1 MSSKKNLD
9 MARAVKNDEFYTRYE
24 DIEQEMNAYYEYDKD
39 VFRGKT
45 VLCPCDD
52 HEWSNFTKYFAVNF
66 QRFGLKK
73 LISTSY
79 SKSAGN
85 RQTTVLE
92 FDSPLYDKDKHD
104 SHGKLFTLT
113 HDTDGNGIIDPK
125 DIEFKGYL
133 EGNGD
138 FRSEEVTKL
147 RDEADII
154 ITNPPF
160 SLFREF
166 VKWIGDKRFIILGSM
181 NAITYKEIFPKIM
194 DNKMWL
200 GYRSLSKDMYFT
212 VTEDYQKWLLEN
224 KKEGSAYKV
233 VNGVVMGRLASV
245 CWYTNLEHGK
255 RHERM
260 VMDTM
265 ENNLRYN
272 QKLIK
277 KISEYG
283 TYPKYDG
290 QDVIEVPY
298 VDAIPSD
305 YDGVMGVPVTF
316 LDRYNPEQFE
326 LIGEAKHGID
336 GEFDRFSPAINGK
349 DMFTRLLIRNR
360 GGGDCE
366 LS

>member
-1 MSSKKNLD
+1 MSAKANLD
-9 MARAVKNDEFYTRYE
+9 IARAVKNDEFYTRYE
-24 DIEQEMNAYYEYDKD
+24 DIESEMNAYFEYDHD

-52 HEWSNFTKYFAVNF
+52 HEWSNFTKFFATNF
-66 QRFGLKK
+66 ERFGMKK

-79 SKSAGN
+79 VRSAGSK
-85 RQTTVLE
+85 QTTLTE
-92 FDSPLYDKDKHD
+92 FESPLYDRDLHD
-104 SHGKLFTLT
+104 THGKLFILT
-113 HDTDGNGIIDPK
+113 YDTDGSGVIDQN
-125 DIEFKGYL
+125 DVEFKGYL
-133 EGNGD
+133 KGDGD
-138 FRSEEVTKL
+138 FRSPEVCAL

-154 ITNPPF
+154 VTNPPF

-166 VKWIGDKRFIILGSM
+166 IKWIGDKRFIVLGNM

-194 DNKMWL
+194 ENRMWL

-233 VNGVVMGRLASV
+233 LNGVVMGRLASV

-265 ENNLRYN
+265 KNNLRYN

-277 KISEYG
+277 KIG
-283 TYPKYDG
+283 NLGVYPKYDG
-290 QDVIEVPY
+290 QDIIEVPY

-305 YDGVMGVPVTF
+305 YRGAMGVPITF
-316 LDRYNPEQFE
+316 LDRYNPDQFE
-326 LIGEAKHGID
+326 IIGEAKHGLDGPFDLFAPMID
-336 GEFDRFSPAINGK
+336 GRQV
-349 DMFTRLLIRNR
+349 FTRLLIRLR
-360 GGGDCE
+360 
-366 LS
+366 